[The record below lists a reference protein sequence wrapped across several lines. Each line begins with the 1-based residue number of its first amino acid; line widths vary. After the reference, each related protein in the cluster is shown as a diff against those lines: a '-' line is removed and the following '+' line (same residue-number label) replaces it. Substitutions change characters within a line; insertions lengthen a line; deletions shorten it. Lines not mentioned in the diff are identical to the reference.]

1 MFIFLIEEIARVGA
15 AVKPAYNEMVILHC
29 IEKSFNACS
38 FLTSWTRYGLN

>member
-29 IEKSFNACS
+29 IESSFDAS
-38 FLTSWTRYGLN
+38 FVLFPDILD

>member
-29 IEKSFNACS
+29 IERSFNAS
-38 FLTSWTRYGLN
+38 FVLIPNILD